1 MQDLVNTVMLFCA
14 VAAAMAFG
22 VLLAYV
28 VCKGAFSLF
37 RIHARSVAASS
48 VRNTETQVARVS

>member
-1 MQDLVNTVMLFCA
+1 MQDIVNTFMLICA

-22 VLLAYV
+22 VLVAYFI
-28 VCKGAFSLF
+28 CKCAFLLL

-48 VRNTETQVARVS
+48 VQSTETQVARVS

>member
-1 MQDLVNTVMLFCA
+1 MQDFVNTVILICA
-14 VAAAMAFG
+14 VMAAMAFG
-22 VLLAYV
+22 VLLAYG

-48 VRNTETQVARVS
+48 VRAKTEIARVS